1 LATLLA
7 SMTANGPRKD
17 GRRLR
22 TLLPALAVLGLT
34 LAGACGGP
42 PPRAPNPTR
51 PLDERRAVE
60 IILNAFRAER
70 DRGVTGKLVT
80 LPGGKK
86 LEVDVS
92 GAGKQ
97 YGVAYVT
104 GNERH
109 QLGSAVPTP
118 EPGMEDA
125 LHLVRGSGNDRE
137 AKILILHDTN
147 YLYDDQIGAEH
158 EATVLTAER
167 KLERDVRDFIV
178 RAHAEKWP

>member
-1 LATLLA
+1 MTGKDSGTSRRYAARSVRFVAGIALLVA
-7 SMTANGPRKD
+7 S
-17 GRRLR
+17 
-22 TLLPALAVLGLT
+22 
-34 LAGACGGP
+34 ACGGP

-70 DRGVTGKLVT
+70 DRGVTGRTIV
-80 LPGGKK
+80 LPGNKS

-92 GAGKQ
+92 ATGHK

-104 GNERH
+104 GNERRE
-109 QLGSAVPTP
+109 LGNAVPMP
-118 EPGMEDA
+118 QPGMEDA
-125 LHLVRGSGNDRE
+125 LHLVRGTGADAE
-137 AKILILHDTN
+137 AKILVLHDTN
-147 YLYDDQIGAEH
+147 YLYDDQVGEGH
-158 EATVLTAER
+158 EATVLTAEN

>member
-1 LATLLA
+1 M
-7 SMTANGPRKD
+7 SGK
-17 GRRLR
+17 GRRDQSRRPEGWLVHWFSGIISLA
-22 TLLPALAVLGLT
+22 LLL
-34 LAGACGGP
+34 ACGGP

-60 IILNAFRAER
+60 IILRAFRAEG
-70 DRGVTGKLVT
+70 DRGVTGRSIE
-80 LPGGKK
+80 LPGGKT
-86 LEVDVS
+86 LEVDVG
-92 GAGKQ
+92 GAGKK

-104 GNERH
+104 ANERH
-109 QLGSAVPTP
+109 VLGDAVPMP

-125 LHLVRGSGNDRE
+125 LHLVHGTHGDAD
-137 AKILILHDTN
+137 AKILVLHDTN
-147 YLYDDQIGAEH
+147 YLYDDQVGEEH

>member
-1 LATLLA
+1 
-7 SMTANGPRKD
+7 MTGKD
-17 GRRLR
+17 TRTSGRRAHR
-22 TLLPALAVLGLT
+22 IARFVTGVAVLLV
-34 LAGACGGP
+34 AACGSP

-70 DRGVTGKLVT
+70 DRGVTGRT
-80 LPGGKK
+80 MALPGGKS

-92 GAGKQ
+92 SSGKK

-104 GNERH
+104 ANERRE
-109 QLGSAVPTP
+109 LGNAVPMP
-118 EPGMEDA
+118 QPGMEDA
-125 LHLVRGSGNDRE
+125 LHLVRGSGADAD
-137 AKILILHDTN
+137 AKILVLHDTN
-147 YLYDDQIGAEH
+147 YLYDDQIGEEH
-158 EATVLTAER
+158 EATVLTAEN

>member
-1 LATLLA
+1 MSRVSFLLA
-7 SMTANGPRKD
+7 SVAM
-17 GRRLR
+17 
-22 TLLPALAVLGLT
+22 VLVS
-34 LAGACGGP
+34 CGGP

-60 IILNAFRAER
+60 IILEAFRAEH
-70 DRGVTGKLVT
+70 DRGVTGRTIQLA
-80 LPGGKK
+80 GGKP

-92 GAGKQ
+92 AAGKK

-104 GNERH
+104 ANERH
-109 QLGSAVPTP
+109 ALGDAIPMP

-125 LHLVRGSGNDRE
+125 LHLVRGTRDDGDAR
-137 AKILILHDTN
+137 ILVLHDLN
-147 YLYDDQIGAEH
+147 YLYDDQVGEEH
-158 EATVLTAER
+158 EQTVVTAEN

>member
-1 LATLLA
+1 
-7 SMTANGPRKD
+7 MTGKGPR
-17 GRRLR
+17 GRARGSAASLF
-22 TLLPALAVLGLT
+22 PAVLAAVVALV
-34 LAGACGGP
+34 ACGSP

-60 IILNAFRAER
+60 IILSAFRAEH
-70 DRGVTGKLVT
+70 DRGVTGRT
-80 LPGGKK
+80 IQLPSGKP

-92 GAGKQ
+92 GAGKK

-104 GNERH
+104 ANERH
-109 QLGSAVPTP
+109 VLGNDVPMP

-125 LHLVRGSGNDRE
+125 LHLVHGTGQDAD
-137 AKILILHDTN
+137 AKILVLHDTN
-147 YLYDDQIGAEH
+147 YLYDDQIGEEH
-158 EATVLTAER
+158 EQTVLTAEA